1 MTTIN
6 NLLELYNLKGNVA
19 SGKIILFQELEDK
32 GMDVSEMRRQV
43 VDEYQI
49 MGQKHFVRSWKE
61 YQKIKRWLKL
71 DE

>member
-6 NLLELYNLKGNVA
+6 NLVELYSLKGNVT
-19 SGKIILFQELEDK
+19 SGKIILFDNLEK
-32 GMDVSEMRRQV
+32 QKLDVDEIKRLV
-43 VDEYQI
+43 VDEYHI
-49 MGQKHFVRSWKE
+49 MGKKHFIRSWKE

>member
-1 MTTIN
+1 M
-6 NLLELYNLKGNVA
+6 YC
-19 SGKIILFQELEDK
+19 GKIILFQELEDK

-49 MGQKHFVRSWKE
+49 MGQKHFIRSWKE

>member
-49 MGQKHFVRSWKE
+49 MGQKHFIRSWKE